1 MKKSGQITV
10 FLSMVLLCIAAL
22 LGALMESARTAGAR
36 CYLRIAAD
44 SALDS
49 VMAGYHRG
57 LWERYRI
64 LLREFGGEEELSEE
78 FRRYFDGYL
87 EAAGWYPAQTEEL
100 LVEEAVPVTAD
111 GGAHLQQEVMDYMKY
126 GVWTLDFTE
135 AEAGDVLDGLRE
147 ASAVQETSRLYGIC
161 SGKALQLERTVERI
175 NSLQQE
181 QQELRSAGLRQLAAG
196 DGSGFLQT
204 GRALIKVLEEVP
216 GAVADYGEKA
226 DALQAELEEVYR
238 QVEVKMQDMTPQM
251 EAAAREEYERYQ
263 SYTARDG
270 ERRGEIEALAALA
283 GENLALT
290 QSVMR
295 EAEDVMDYI
304 DSWEGEEDEELDE
317 DALWRPVRRHME
329 GFAVRI
335 LACAHGTADKEKQSF
350 LENIGKIAEDGLLA
364 LVLPEGTPISG
375 EEMLGGQ
382 LPSAGGSSSGASGSP
397 PGGNS
402 APGGT
407 PSGASGG
414 GGTAPGGSYSA
425 GASGGLAERLFTG
438 EYCGQFFRHFLDETS
453 ENEMGMAYQ
462 MEYLVC
468 GETED
473 RENLGEAAA
482 RLLALREGMNLIHI
496 LGDAGKRAQARELA
510 AVIVGASG
518 LLPLVEVVAVLV
530 MGVWA
535 LGEALADVKALFA
548 GGKVPLI
555 KSGEDWKLSLDQLL
569 ALGAEGQLGA
579 ETQEKGL
586 GYESYLKLLLFA
598 ADPETLLYRMMD
610 MMQDTIGREE
620 PGFLMEKCAYR
631 VELCAV
637 TGARHLFSLRGAE
650 GYRIQTRIGRSY

>member
-78 FRRYFDGYL
+78 FKRYFDGYL

-126 GVWTLDFTE
+126 GVWALDFTE

-147 ASAVQETSRLYGIC
+147 ASAVQETSRLYGTC

-216 GAVADYGEKA
+216 DAVADYGEKA

-270 ERRGEIEALAALA
+270 ERRGEIEALADLA

-317 DALWRPVRRHME
+317 EALWRPVRRHME

-382 LPSAGGSSSGASGSP
+382 LPSARGSSS
-397 PGGNS
+397 
-402 APGGT
+402 
-407 PSGASGG
+407 
-414 GGTAPGGSYSA
+414 

-598 ADPETLLYRMMD
+598 AEPETLLYRMMD

-650 GYRIQTRIGRSY
+650 GYRIQTRIDRSY

>member
-78 FRRYFDGYL
+78 FKRYFDGYL

-111 GGAHLQQEVMDYMKY
+111 GGAHLQQEVIDYMKY
-126 GVWTLDFTE
+126 GVWALDFTE

-147 ASAVQETSRLYGIC
+147 ASAVQETSRLYGTC

-270 ERRGEIEALAALA
+270 ERRREIEALADLA

-375 EEMLGGQ
+375 EEMLGG
-382 LPSAGGSSSGASGSP
+382 
-397 PGGNS
+397 
-402 APGGT
+402 T
-407 PSGASGG
+407 ASGG
-414 GGTAPGGSYSA
+414 SHSS

-438 EYCGQFFRHFLDETS
+438 EYCGQFFRHFLDEAP

-468 GETED
+468 GEMED
-473 RENLGEAAA
+473 RENLGEAAV
-482 RLLALREGMNLIHI
+482 RLLALREGLNLIHI

-598 ADPETLLYRMMD
+598 AEPETLLYRMMD

>member
-78 FRRYFDGYL
+78 FKRYFDGYL

-111 GGAHLQQEVMDYMKY
+111 GGAHLQQEVIDYMKY
-126 GVWTLDFTE
+126 GVWALDFTE

-147 ASAVQETSRLYGIC
+147 ASAVQETSRLYGTC

-270 ERRGEIEALAALA
+270 ERRGEIEALADLA

-375 EEMLGGQ
+375 EEMLGG
-382 LPSAGGSSSGASGSP
+382 
-397 PGGNS
+397 
-402 APGGT
+402 T
-407 PSGASGG
+407 ASGG
-414 GGTAPGGSYSA
+414 SHSS

-438 EYCGQFFRHFLDETS
+438 EYCGQFFRHFLDEAP

-468 GETED
+468 GEMED

-482 RLLALREGMNLIHI
+482 RLLALREGLNLIHI

-598 ADPETLLYRMMD
+598 AEPETLLYRMMD

>member
-78 FRRYFDGYL
+78 FKRYFDGYL
-87 EAAGWYPAQTEEL
+87 EAAGWYPAQMEEL

-111 GGAHLQQEVMDYMKY
+111 GGTHLQQEVMDYMKY
-126 GVWTLDFTE
+126 GVWALDFTE

-147 ASAVQETSRLYGIC
+147 ASAVQETSRLYGTC

-226 DALQAELEEVYR
+226 DALQAELESVYR

-382 LPSAGGSSSGASGSP
+382 LPSAGGSSS
-397 PGGNS
+397 
-402 APGGT
+402 
-407 PSGASGG
+407 
-414 GGTAPGGSYSA
+414 

>member
-1 MKKSGQITV
+1 
-10 FLSMVLLCIAAL
+10 
-22 LGALMESARTAGAR
+22 MENRSKQ
-36 CYLRIAAD
+36 
-44 SALDS
+44 S
-49 VMAGYHRG
+49 
-57 LWERYRI
+57 
-64 LLREFGGEEELSEE
+64 
-78 FRRYFDGYL
+78 
-87 EAAGWYPAQTEEL
+87 
-100 LVEEAVPVTAD
+100 
-111 GGAHLQQEVMDYMKY
+111 
-126 GVWTLDFTE
+126 TE
-135 AEAGDVLDGLRE
+135 AEE
-147 ASAVQETSRLYGIC
+147 AKIVNAAQTIEESVRSVQAC
-161 SGKALQLERTVERI
+161 LQE
-175 NSLQQE
+175 E
-181 QQELRSAGLRQLAAG
+181 QQGLRSAGLRQLAAG

-270 ERRGEIEALAALA
+270 ERRGEIEALADLA

-382 LPSAGGSSSGASGSP
+382 LPSAGGSSSGGDSAPSGASGSP
-397 PGGNS
+397 SGGNS
-402 APGGT
+402 A

-414 GGTAPGGSYSA
+414 GGTASGGSHSS

-438 EYCGQFFRHFLDETS
+438 EYCGQFFRHFLDEAP

-468 GETED
+468 GEMED

-598 ADPETLLYRMMD
+598 AEPETLLYRMMD

>member
-126 GVWTLDFTE
+126 GVWALDFTE

-147 ASAVQETSRLYGIC
+147 ASAVQETSRLYGTC

-226 DALQAELEEVYR
+226 DALQADLEEVYR

-270 ERRGEIEALAALA
+270 ERRGEIEALADLA

-382 LPSAGGSSSGASGSP
+382 LPSAGESS
-397 PGGNS
+397 
-402 APGGT
+402 
-407 PSGASGG
+407 
-414 GGTAPGGSYSA
+414 
-425 GASGGLAERLFTG
+425 SGGLAERLFTG
-438 EYCGQFFRHFLDETS
+438 EYCGQFFRHFLDEAP

-468 GETED
+468 GEMED

-482 RLLALREGMNLIHI
+482 RLLALREGLNLIHI

-598 ADPETLLYRMMD
+598 AEPETLLYRMMD

>member
-78 FRRYFDGYL
+78 FKRYFDGYL

-126 GVWTLDFTE
+126 GVWALDFTE

-147 ASAVQETSRLYGIC
+147 ASAVQETSRLYGTC

-216 GAVADYGEKA
+216 DAVADYGEKA
-226 DALQAELEEVYR
+226 DALQAELESVYR

-375 EEMLGGQ
+375 EEMLGG
-382 LPSAGGSSSGASGSP
+382 
-397 PGGNS
+397 
-402 APGGT
+402 T
-407 PSGASGG
+407 ASGG
-414 GGTAPGGSYSA
+414 SHSS

-438 EYCGQFFRHFLDETS
+438 EYCGQFFRHFLDEAPG
-453 ENEMGMAYQ
+453 NEMGMAYQ

-468 GETED
+468 GEMED

-482 RLLALREGMNLIHI
+482 RLLALREGLNLIHI

-598 ADPETLLYRMMD
+598 AEPETLLYRMMD

>member
-147 ASAVQETSRLYGIC
+147 ASAVQETSRLYGTC

-196 DGSGFLQT
+196 DGAGFLQT

-226 DALQAELEEVYR
+226 DALQAELESVYR

-270 ERRGEIEALAALA
+270 ERRGEIEALADLA

-382 LPSAGGSSSGASGSP
+382 LPSAGGSSSGASG
-397 PGGNS
+397 
-402 APGGT
+402 
-407 PSGASGG
+407 
-414 GGTAPGGSYSA
+414 
-425 GASGGLAERLFTG
+425 GLAERLFTG
-438 EYCGQFFRHFLDETS
+438 EYCGQFFRHFLDEAPG
-453 ENEMGMAYQ
+453 NEMGMAYQ

-468 GETED
+468 GEMED

-598 ADPETLLYRMMD
+598 AEPETLLYRMMD

>member
-78 FRRYFDGYL
+78 FKRYFDGYL

-126 GVWTLDFTE
+126 GVWALDFTE

-147 ASAVQETSRLYGIC
+147 ASAVQETSRLYGTC

-270 ERRGEIEALAALA
+270 ERRGEIEVLADLA

-382 LPSAGGSSSGASGSP
+382 LPSAGGSS
-397 PGGNS
+397 
-402 APGGT
+402 
-407 PSGASGG
+407 
-414 GGTAPGGSYSA
+414 A

-438 EYCGQFFRHFLDETS
+438 EYCGQFFRHFLDEAP

-468 GETED
+468 GEMED

-482 RLLALREGMNLIHI
+482 RLLALREGLNLIHI

>member
-78 FRRYFDGYL
+78 FKRYFDGYL

-126 GVWTLDFTE
+126 GVWALDFTE

-147 ASAVQETSRLYGIC
+147 ASAVQETSRLYGTC

-196 DGSGFLQT
+196 ECSGCLQT

-270 ERRGEIEALAALA
+270 ERRGEIEALADLA

-382 LPSAGGSSSGASGSP
+382 LPSAGGSSSGASG
-397 PGGNS
+397 
-402 APGGT
+402 
-407 PSGASGG
+407 
-414 GGTAPGGSYSA
+414 
-425 GASGGLAERLFTG
+425 GLAERLFTG
-438 EYCGQFFRHFLDETS
+438 EYCGQFFRHFLDEAP

-468 GETED
+468 GEMED

-598 ADPETLLYRMMD
+598 AEPETLLYRMMD

>member
-78 FRRYFDGYL
+78 FKRYFDGYL

-100 LVEEAVPVTAD
+100 LVEEAIPVTAD

-126 GVWTLDFTE
+126 GVWALDFTE

-147 ASAVQETSRLYGIC
+147 ASAVQETSRLYGTC

-216 GAVADYGEKA
+216 GAVADYEEKA
-226 DALQAELEEVYR
+226 DALQAELESVYR

-270 ERRGEIEALAALA
+270 ERRGEIEALADLA

-382 LPSAGGSSSGASGSP
+382 LPSAGGSSSGASG
-397 PGGNS
+397 
-402 APGGT
+402 
-407 PSGASGG
+407 
-414 GGTAPGGSYSA
+414 
-425 GASGGLAERLFTG
+425 GLAERLFTG
-438 EYCGQFFRHFLDETS
+438 EYCGQFFRHFLDEAP

-468 GETED
+468 GEMED
-473 RENLGEAAA
+473 RENLGQAAA
-482 RLLALREGMNLIHI
+482 RLLALREGLNLIHI

-598 ADPETLLYRMMD
+598 AEPETLLYRMMD

>member
-78 FRRYFDGYL
+78 FKRYFDGYL

-100 LVEEAVPVTAD
+100 LVEEAIPVTAD

-126 GVWTLDFTE
+126 GVWALDFTE

-147 ASAVQETSRLYGIC
+147 ASAVQETSRLYGTC

-216 GAVADYGEKA
+216 GAVADYEEKA
-226 DALQAELEEVYR
+226 DALQAELESVYR

-270 ERRGEIEALAALA
+270 ERRGEIEALADLA

-382 LPSAGGSSSGASGSP
+382 LPSAGGSSSGASG
-397 PGGNS
+397 
-402 APGGT
+402 
-407 PSGASGG
+407 
-414 GGTAPGGSYSA
+414 
-425 GASGGLAERLFTG
+425 GLAERLFTG
-438 EYCGQFFRHFLDETS
+438 EYCGQFFRHFLDEAP

-468 GETED
+468 GEMED
-473 RENLGEAAA
+473 RENLGQAAA
-482 RLLALREGMNLIHI
+482 RLLALREGLNLIHI

-569 ALGAEGQLGA
+569 TLGAEGQLGA

-598 ADPETLLYRMMD
+598 AEPETLLYRMMD

>member
-78 FRRYFDGYL
+78 FKRYFDGYL

-111 GGAHLQQEVMDYMKY
+111 GGAHLQQGVMDYMKY
-126 GVWTLDFTE
+126 GVWALDFTE

-147 ASAVQETSRLYGIC
+147 ASAVQETSRLYGTC

-216 GAVADYGEKA
+216 SAVADYGEKA

-270 ERRGEIEALAALA
+270 ERRGEIEALADLA

-382 LPSAGGSSSGASGSP
+382 LPSAGGSHSS
-397 PGGNS
+397 
-402 APGGT
+402 
-407 PSGASGG
+407 
-414 GGTAPGGSYSA
+414 

-438 EYCGQFFRHFLDETS
+438 EYCGQFFRHFLDEAPG
-453 ENEMGMAYQ
+453 NEMGMAYQ

-468 GETED
+468 GEMED

-482 RLLALREGMNLIHI
+482 RLLALREGLNLIHI

-598 ADPETLLYRMMD
+598 AEPETLLYRMMD

>member
-78 FRRYFDGYL
+78 FKRYFDGYL
-87 EAAGWYPAQTEEL
+87 EAAGWYPAQMEEL

-111 GGAHLQQEVMDYMKY
+111 GGTHLQQEVMDYMKY
-126 GVWTLDFTE
+126 GVWALDFTE

-147 ASAVQETSRLYGIC
+147 ASAVQETSRLYGTC

-226 DALQAELEEVYR
+226 DALQAELESVYR

-397 PGGNS
+397 PGG
-402 APGGT
+402 
-407 PSGASGG
+407 
-414 GGTAPGGSYSA
+414 
-425 GASGGLAERLFTG
+425 LAERLFTG

-569 ALGAEGQLGA
+569 ALGAEGELGA

>member
-78 FRRYFDGYL
+78 FKRYFDGYL

-126 GVWTLDFTE
+126 GVWALDFTE

-147 ASAVQETSRLYGIC
+147 ASAVQETSRLYGTC

-270 ERRGEIEALAALA
+270 ERRGEIEALADLA

-382 LPSAGGSSSGASGSP
+382 LPSAGGSHS
-397 PGGNS
+397 
-402 APGGT
+402 
-407 PSGASGG
+407 
-414 GGTAPGGSYSA
+414 
-425 GASGGLAERLFTG
+425 SGGLAERLFTG
-438 EYCGQFFRHFLDETS
+438 EYCGQFFRHFLDEAP

-468 GETED
+468 GEMED

-482 RLLALREGMNLIHI
+482 RLLALREGLNLIHI

-598 ADPETLLYRMMD
+598 AEPETLLYRMMD

>member
-78 FRRYFDGYL
+78 FKRYFDGYL

-100 LVEEAVPVTAD
+100 LVEEAIPVTAD

-126 GVWTLDFTE
+126 GVWALDFTE

-147 ASAVQETSRLYGIC
+147 ASAVQETSRLYGTC

-216 GAVADYGEKA
+216 GAVADYEEKA
-226 DALQAELEEVYR
+226 DALQAELESVYR

-270 ERRGEIEALAALA
+270 ERRGEIEALADLA

-382 LPSAGGSSSGASGSP
+382 LPSAGGSSSGASG
-397 PGGNS
+397 
-402 APGGT
+402 
-407 PSGASGG
+407 
-414 GGTAPGGSYSA
+414 
-425 GASGGLAERLFTG
+425 GLAERLFTG
-438 EYCGQFFRHFLDETS
+438 EYCGQFFRHFLDEAP

-468 GETED
+468 GEMED
-473 RENLGEAAA
+473 RENLGQAAA
-482 RLLALREGMNLIHI
+482 RLLALREGLNLIHI

-598 ADPETLLYRMMD
+598 AEPETLLYRMMD

-637 TGARHLFSLRGAE
+637 TGARHLFSLRGVE